1 MKPIPSPYDNSVI
14 IALNKAQQLLEKAEK
29 LEMVEHGGKKVP
41 HFAADGKGQK
51 DMKTKASMAE
61 KDKYCMKNFGKKYSE
76 CSEKQKAQ
84 CDKAHG
90 KVEKGEKCPDCKNND
105 CPTCKM
111 KKGEKCPDCKNNDCP
126 TCKMEKGEKCPS
138 CGLNKA
144 DCMGKMGGCGSMK
157 MKKGFDEGTQPGF
170 STSFN
175 SNPQGVMFMA
185 ESGGQTRNAYYTT
198 NQYPYTGDDIANKG
212 ATSESF
218 NMESLSGKLNPHEGG
233 GADRQI
239 VEGHLSKA
247 RAMLEAAGKPR
258 RL

>member
-14 IALNKAQQLLEKAEK
+14 TALNKAQHLLEKAEK

-84 CDKAHG
+84 CDKVHG
-90 KVEKGEKCPDCKNND
+90 KV
-105 CPTCKM
+105 
-111 KKGEKCPDCKNNDCP
+111 
-126 TCKMEKGEKCPS
+126 EKGEKCPS

-144 DCMGKMGGCGSMK
+144 DCMAKMGGCGSTK

-247 RAMLEAAGKPR
+247 RAMLKAAGKPR